1 MSLEYFDNFPAI
13 QYKNTE
19 AKNLLVRVGVRES
32 TLNNNILYLP
42 LTIDEFERPD
52 TVSNDLYNNSA
63 YDWSIR
69 LVNKQVDPYFD
80 WYLSTEQFEKYI
92 AKKYG
97 SLRSAQNTIVHY
109 KDVTNSIIINNTTYD
124 LLDAGDQA
132 SYTAITAYDYELEL
146 NELKKV
152 IKVVSPSAIEEM
164 AKTLEKKLN
173 E

>member
-1 MSLEYFDNFPAI
+1 MALEYFDNFPAI

-32 TLNNNILYLP
+32 TLKNNLLYLP
-42 LTIDEFERPD
+42 LTVDEFERPD

-63 YDWSIR
+63 YDWAVR

-97 SLRSAQNTIVHY
+97 NLREAQNTTVHY
-109 KDVTNSIIINNTTYD
+109 KDETNNIIINTTTYE
-124 LLDAGDQA
+124 LLDGGEQS
-132 SYTAITAYDYELEL
+132 SYTAVNAYDYELEL
-146 NELKKV
+146 NESKKV
-152 IKVVSPSAIEEM
+152 IKVVSPDSVEEM
-164 AKTLEKKLN
+164 ANTLEKKLN